1 MSSTL
6 DMTTPGERVLRDDGD
21 PLPTPRPPREDA
33 REPSGPTYVF
43 ILGTGRCGST
53 MLEETLCRHPD
64 VGFISNFDNRG
75 LPASLA
81 RWNNLVYRRVP
92 AAAIPGKRFVPSEG
106 YALLDRE
113 VSPILSSPVRD
124 LDERDCG
131 PWLSERVHACFARR
145 AGNQDAFV
153 HKFTGWPRARFLRC
167 ALPTA
172 RFIHVVR
179 DGRAVA
185 NSWLQ
190 VPWWRGFGGPAQ
202 WQWGPLP
209 PDLARQWEDSDRS
222 FAVLAGLLW
231 RMLLDAYDVAR
242 DALPA
247 ESWLEVRYED
257 VAARPEEE
265 FRKMLD
271 FCGLEWCEEFDRG
284 FARQRFKVSRVDAF
298 RRDLDPR
305 ELARLTEAIA
315 PALTARGYTIG

>member
-1 MSSTL
+1 
-6 DMTTPGERVLRDDGD
+6 MTTTDESRLGD
-21 PLPTPRPPREDA
+21 HRGGPLPTPTSPPEDA
-33 REPSGPTYVF
+33 REATGPTYVF

-64 VGFISNFDNRG
+64 VGFISSVDERFR
-75 LPASLA
+75 LPASWA
-81 RWNNLVYRRVP
+81 RWNNLIYRRFP
-92 AAAIPGKRFVPSEG
+92 AAAIPHKRFVPSEA

-131 PWLSERVHACFARR
+131 PWLCERVRACFTRR
-145 AGNQDAFV
+145 AGDQDTFV
-153 HKFTGWPRARFLRC
+153 HKFTGWPRARFLHR
-167 ALPTA
+167 ALPSA

-190 VPWWRGFGGPAQ
+190 VPWWRGFGGPEN

-209 PDLARQWEDSDRS
+209 PDLARQWEDADRS

-231 RMLLDAYDVAR
+231 RMLMDAYDVAR
-242 DALPA
+242 DALPT
-247 ESWLEVRYED
+247 ESWLQVRYED

-265 FRKMLD
+265 FRKILD
-271 FCGLEWCEEFDRG
+271 FCGLGWSEEFDRG
-284 FARQRFKVSRVDAF
+284 FARQRFSVSRVDAF
-298 RRDLDPR
+298 RRDLDPS
-305 ELARLTEAIA
+305 ELARMTEAIA
-315 PALTARGYTIG
+315 PALTARGYPTS